1 MIHTEQLTKHFVSK
15 KETVEAVKGVDID
28 VAPGELVA
36 FLGPNGAGKSTT
48 LRMLTTLLPPTS
60 GRAWVAGASVI
71 AEPALVQ
78 SRIGYIGQGDGAG
91 HSFRVRD
98 ELVMQGK
105 FYGMNS
111 SDATARAAELMRTL
125 DLTALAKRAV
135 STLSGGQRRRLD
147 VALGLMHSPA
157 LLFLDEP
164 STGMDPQNRANL
176 WEHIDRLRERQ
187 ETTIV
192 LTTHYL
198 EEADTQAER
207 VLVIDHGKIIAD
219 DTAPNLKATLA
230 GDRIAVTVDIADADA
245 AAAIM
250 TDRGQ
255 EVSRSNSAL
264 GVQLVG
270 RFDQGTRTL
279 PGLLAAMQS
288 AGLDVRAA
296 DVRVPTLDDV
306 FLSLTGRSLREEAE
320 TAVAA

>member
-1 MIHTEQLTKHFVSK
+1 MIHTERLTKHFVSK

-60 GRAWVAGASVI
+60 GRAWVAGASI
-71 AEPALVQ
+71 TDEPALVR

-219 DTAPNLKATLA
+219 DTAANLKANLA
-230 GDRIAVTVDIADADA
+230 GDRITVTVDVTDADA

-250 TDRGQ
+250 ADRGR
-255 EVSRSNSAL
+255 ELSRSDFAL
-264 GVQLVG
+264 GAQLDG
-270 RFDQGTRTL
+270 RYDQGTRSL
-279 PGLLAAMQS
+279 PGLLAAMQN

-320 TAVAA
+320 VVAA

>member
-1 MIHTEQLTKHFVSK
+1 MIHTEQLTKHFISK

-36 FLGPNGAGKSTT
+36 FLGPNGAGKTTT

-60 GRAWVAGASVI
+60 GRAWVAGASVTD
-71 AEPALVQ
+71 EPALVR

-111 SDATARAAELMRTL
+111 SDAAARATELMRTL

-187 ETTIV
+187 QTTIV

-207 VLVIDHGKIIAD
+207 VLVIDHGVIIAD

-230 GDRIAVTVDIADADA
+230 GDRITVTVDIADADA

-250 TDRGQ
+250 TDRGR
-255 EVSRSNSAL
+255 EVSRNDSAL
-264 GVQLVG
+264 GAQLVG

-288 AGLDVRAA
+288 AGLEVRAA

-320 TAVAA
+320 AVAAA

>member
-1 MIHTEQLTKHFVSK
+1 MIHTERLTKHFVSK

-36 FLGPNGAGKSTT
+36 FIGPNGAGKSTT

-60 GRAWVAGASVI
+60 GRAWVAGASI
-71 AEPALVQ
+71 TDEPALVR

-219 DTAPNLKATLA
+219 DTAANLKANLA
-230 GDRIAVTVDIADADA
+230 GDRITVTVDVTDADA

-250 TDRGQ
+250 ADRGR
-255 EVSRSNSAL
+255 ELSRSDFAL
-264 GVQLVG
+264 GAQLDG
-270 RFDQGTRTL
+270 RYDQGTRSL
-279 PGLLAAMQS
+279 PGLLAAMQN

-320 TAVAA
+320 VVAA

>member
-28 VAPGELVA
+28 VVPGELVA

-60 GRAWVAGASVI
+60 GCAWVAGASI
-71 AEPALVQ
+71 IDEPAVVR

-111 SDATARAAELMRTL
+111 SDAAARATELMQTL
-125 DLTALAKRAV
+125 DLTALGKRAV

-147 VALGLMHSPA
+147 VALGLMHSPT

-187 ETTIV
+187 QTTIV

-198 EEADTQAER
+198 EEADSQAER
-207 VLVIDHGKIIAD
+207 VLVIDHGEIIAD
-219 DTAPNLKATLA
+219 DTAASLKATLA
-230 GDRIAVTVDIADADA
+230 GDRIVVTVDSVNADA

-250 TDRGQ
+250 AERGR
-255 EVSRSNSAL
+255 EVSRSDSPL
-264 GVQLVG
+264 GVRLEG
-270 RFDQGTRTL
+270 RYDQGTRML
-279 PGLLAAMQS
+279 PGLLAAMQR
-288 AGLDVRAA
+288 AGLEVRAA

-320 TAVAA
+320 AVAA